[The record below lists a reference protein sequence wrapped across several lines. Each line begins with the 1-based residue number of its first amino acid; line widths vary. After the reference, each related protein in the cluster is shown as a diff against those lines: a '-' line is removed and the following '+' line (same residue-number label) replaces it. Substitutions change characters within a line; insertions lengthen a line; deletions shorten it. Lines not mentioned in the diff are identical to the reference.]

1 MKKVKTITIILA
13 ILLITLVAFGGVYIK
28 TKNRMENKV
37 KDYTLGRELIGGRV
51 IEIKVEDEQSADIL
65 NEENYEIVKATIEK
79 RLNNLNAQD
88 YTISL
93 NKENG
98 AIRVELLEN
107 QDADNYAYYLVASG
121 KVELKEKDTENQLL
135 DDSMV
140 QKATYTYS
148 TNVSG
153 TSQAYLNLKLTKE
166 GQAKIAE
173 VSQTYAVLGT
183 EIDEIEAAKSG
194 EENSEN
200 TETTDTTDTTDTTNT
215 TEENTA
221 EPKKISVLTIGEDE
235 YDIHEIDKNI
245 IKVKIGGAASDSS
258 TLNNNVAKAA
268 ELAMLINSG
277 KYPVEYDYNNNRYEY
292 SNISTNELLYF
303 AIAVLIILVIIFVVL
318 CIKYRVY
325 GLLCSISCIG
335 FISLLSLILRY
346 TNVLISIEGI
356 GAILLVIAIN
366 LKFEQLILSK
376 VQKTNLVNE
385 AVKSTY
391 KEVSLKMIPIA
402 ILSIIF
408 CLSGWANLSS
418 FGMVMFWGLILIA
431 VYNVIVTKTLL
442 KLKENK

>member
-235 YDIHEIDKNI
+235 YDIHEIDKNT